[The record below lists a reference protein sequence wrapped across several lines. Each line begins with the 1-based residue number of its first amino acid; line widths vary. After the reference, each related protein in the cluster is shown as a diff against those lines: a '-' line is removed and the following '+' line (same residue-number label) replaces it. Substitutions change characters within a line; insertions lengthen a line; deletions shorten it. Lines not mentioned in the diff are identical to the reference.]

1 MDIVLF
7 EQLVS
12 HYLNGK
18 ATLEEEQALLAEL
31 QRSPERKALFK
42 QRSAAW
48 VPEPE
53 PEMDRQ
59 WSRLSAQIT
68 PPVQEVE
75 LPRRLFLKRY
85 VAAAVILLLLIGGVS
100 GYLYQFTHPTPQ
112 EWKTLVA
119 DASDLSTTLPDGS
132 QLYLRAPSTLRYAAD
147 FTQHREVSLTGEAFF
162 DVQPDSRHPFVVQA
176 EALTLTVKGTSFSVT
191 ARADSAAV
199 VLLTGQVNLTCPN
212 QKEVVELHPNQ
223 RATYHQA
230 TNQLTL
236 TEVDSE
242 QLTLWRKGIITYE
255 NATIETIIQLIE
267 QAYHVK
273 VVATEG
279 ADPAQRF
286 TGAFRQTQSLESV
299 LEQTEKLTAIPLT
312 IQHP

>member
-1 MDIVLF
+1 MDIIRF

-12 HYLNGK
+12 RYLNGK
-18 ATLEEEQALLAEL
+18 ATSEEEQALLAEV
-31 QRSPERKALFK
+31 QHTPARKALFQ
-42 QRSAAW
+42 QRTAAW
-48 VPEPE
+48 IPEQT
-53 PEMDRQ
+53 PEMDRK
-59 WSRLSAQIT
+59 WSRLAAQIT
-68 PPVQEVE
+68 PLPQEAA
-75 LPRRLFLKRY
+75 LPRHTFRWY
-85 VAAAVILLLLIGGVS
+85 AIAAAVILLLIGGVS
-100 GYLYQFTHPTPQ
+100 GYLYRFTHSSQPAW
-112 EWKTLVA
+112 ETLVA

-132 QLYLRAPSTLRYAAD
+132 QLYLRAHSTLRYAAD
-147 FTQHREVSLTGEAFF
+147 FPLHRQVTLTGEAFF
-162 DVQPDSRHPFVVQA
+162 DVRPDAQHPFVVTA
-176 EALTLTVKGTSFSVT
+176 EALTLTVKGTSFSVS
-191 ARADSAAV
+191 AHADSAAV

-212 QKEVVELHPNQ
+212 QREAVELRPNQ
-223 RATYHQA
+223 RATYYQA
-230 TNQLTL
+230 TEQLTL